1 MYVAIVIAV
10 ITQFLNMINAN
21 LDIYAPLYG
30 LLTMILRNAQGL
42 YMDHFGNQE
51 YLLKKPETLLIR
63 LQIYQRG
70 RTINE
75 PWITE
80 K

>member
-30 LLTMILRNAQGL
+30 LLTMILRNVQGL